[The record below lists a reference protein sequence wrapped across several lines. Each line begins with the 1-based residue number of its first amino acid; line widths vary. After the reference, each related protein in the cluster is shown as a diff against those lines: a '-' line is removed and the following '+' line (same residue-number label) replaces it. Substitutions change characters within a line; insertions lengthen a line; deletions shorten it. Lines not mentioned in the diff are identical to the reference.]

1 MDVIRI
7 KNVDVYPFK
16 NMDDLIA
23 YSEENKK
30 LYLSLNAEI
39 IIRAK
44 DDVADL
50 INEHIGYADGFG
62 AVKVLK
68 SKGAKDVERI
78 PGCELWLDFIKR
90 YHGSRSFYMVGAT
103 EETIQATVK
112 KLKEMYP
119 DINILGYRNGFIK
132 TSDERKALIKD
143 VGEKKPDYVF
153 VAMGFPIQEKLMN
166 DMYKIHK
173 AVYLNLG
180 GSFDVFTG
188 KVSRAP
194 RFLQKIGLEWFYRFV
209 THPSRYKRQIVYLQ
223 FSWAFL
229 RNKL

>member
-1 MDVIRI
+1 MNPIRI
-7 KNVDVYPFK
+7 KNVDVYPFM
-16 NMDDLIA
+16 NMDELIA

-39 IIRAK
+39 IVRAK
-44 DDVADL
+44 DDVAEL

-68 SKGAKDVERI
+68 SKGAKDIERI
-78 PGCELWLDFIKR
+78 PGCELWLEFIKR
-90 YHGSRSFYMVGAT
+90 YHGSRSFYLIGAT
-103 EETIQATVK
+103 EETIQATVTN
-112 KLKEMYP
+112 LRGMYP
-119 DINILGYRNGFIK
+119 DINILGYRNGYIK
-132 TSDERKALIKD
+132 SQEERKALIKD
-143 VGEKKPDYVF
+143 VGEKNPDYVF

-166 DMYKIHK
+166 DMYKTHK

-194 RFLQKIGLEWFYRFV
+194 KFLQKIGLEWFYRFV

-223 FSWAFL
+223 FSWAYL